1 MKTSYCVIHSN
12 YYPSE
17 FGGVEAVASKQI
29 EIASDIFDRILV
41 VCAST
46 RLRKSRVSEK
56 VVIYELPTLFKVK
69 GAPVMLF
76 GNLIFLLISARAR
89 MIVFQEPFPTLWPAL
104 LAIRLLFELP
114 VVCLCHSDVNA
125 PKIVKTLLY
134 KIRNF
139 VLSNCN
145 MVGTSLATLKLLKH
159 QGFRGTLHHIPLGVN
174 DPTSSDA
181 LSSTEVL
188 AADSDIG
195 QLKSGY
201 ALFFGRLGTYKG
213 VSIVAEAIR
222 KLEGEGKDMAIVIA
236 GAGPEERV
244 INKMLLERNFEH
256 VSVVFINRRITEVE
270 KNYLLSKC
278 AVFLFPSIHEGE
290 AFGLTQLEAMA
301 YSKPIIN
308 TSLHTGV
315 NEVGV
320 DGENAWTVLP
330 RDSVGLADAIE
341 YVMRNPEEG
350 MLRGINGRKRFEE
363 NYLIQHF
370 QDRWRNLFLAVLR
383 S

>member
-1 MKTSYCVIHSN
+1 MKKSYCVIHSN
-12 YYPSE
+12 YYPSD
-17 FGGVEAVASKQI
+17 FGGVEAIASKQI
-29 EIASDIFDRILV
+29 EIATDIFDGVFV

-46 RLRKSRVSEK
+46 RFRKSRVSEK
-56 VVIYELPTLFKVK
+56 VIIYELPTLFRVK
-69 GAPVMLF
+69 GAPLMLF
-76 GNLIFLLISARAR
+76 GNLIFLLISVRAR

-104 LAIRLLFELP
+104 LATRLLFKLP
-114 VVCLCHSDVNA
+114 LVCLCHSDVNA
-125 PKIVKTLLY
+125 PKIVKTILY
-134 KIRNF
+134 KIRNVVF
-139 VLSNCN
+139 SNCH
-145 MVGTSLATLKLLKH
+145 MVGTSEATLELLKN
-159 QGFRGTLHHIPLGVN
+159 QGFRGTLQHIPLGVI

-181 LSSTEVL
+181 LSTNEVL
-188 AADSDIG
+188 DVNGDIE

-213 VSIVAEAIR
+213 VSILAEAIK
-222 KLEGEGKDMAIVIA
+222 KLEDEAKDIAVVIA
-236 GAGPEERV
+236 GVGPEERI
-244 INKMLLERNFEH
+244 INTLLLERNYEH
-256 VSVVFINRRITEVE
+256 VSLVFINRRITDFE

-278 AVFLFPSIHEGE
+278 AVFLFPSIHDGD

-301 YSKPIIN
+301 HKNPIIN
-308 TSLHTGV
+308 TWLHTGV

-341 YVMRNPEEG
+341 YALSNPEEG

-370 QDRWRNLFLAVLR
+370 QDRWRDLFLILLR